1 MTLLSDDGITDELA
15 ALPAWRRDGVEIR
28 SVYRAPDF
36 PSAIALVD
44 AVAIK
49 AEAANHHPDIDI
61 RYTDVTFVLSTHSA
75 GGLTELDFAL
85 AHEIDDAASA
95 AAARPQI

>member
-1 MTLLSDDGITDELA
+1 MGLLSETGITDGLA
-15 ALPAWRRDGVEIR
+15 ALPAWRRSGAEIR
-28 SVYRAPDF
+28 AVYRAPDF

-61 RYTDVTFVLSTHSA
+61 RWRDVSFALSTHSA
-75 GGLTELDFAL
+75 GGLTESDLEMAR
-85 AHEIDDAASA
+85 EIDDAASA
-95 AAARPQI
+95 IGAHPQA

>member
-1 MTLLSDDGITDELA
+1 MPLLDDHDISAGLTT
-15 ALPAWRRDGVEIR
+15 LPAWRRHGKEIHA
-28 SVYRAPDF
+28 VYRAPDF

-61 RYTDVTFVLSTHSA
+61 RWTSVTFMLSTHSA
-75 GGLTELDFAL
+75 GGLTELDLVMAR
-85 AHEIDDAASA
+85 EIDDAASA
-95 AAARPQI
+95 AAARPQT